1 MVIIVIGIIGAY
13 VMHWIIRTA
22 ISGAMKD
29 FEKWKRERDIESG
42 QG

>member
-1 MVIIVIGIIGAY
+1 MPLLAPLVFTAIGAY
-13 VMHWIIRTA
+13 VLYWTIRTA

-29 FEKWKRERDIESG
+29 FERWKRE